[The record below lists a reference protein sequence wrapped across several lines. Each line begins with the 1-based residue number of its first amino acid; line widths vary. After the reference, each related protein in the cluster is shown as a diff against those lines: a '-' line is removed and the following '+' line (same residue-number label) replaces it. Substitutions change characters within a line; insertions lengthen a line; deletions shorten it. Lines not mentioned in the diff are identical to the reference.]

1 MAIGHKLKVLLA
13 SRSAEALKRLE
24 ASLAGAPG
32 LAVSTRLISNGHTDP
47 LHGLHA
53 SPDVL
58 VLRFD
63 ADSLAELATLA
74 QGNPD
79 NRPPLIVVGP
89 AASPEAMRLAIRSG
103 ARDFLAEPLDAAEF
117 SAALERLRHEPRRA
131 EALRQPADV
140 MVVLGAAGG
149 VGTSFIAC
157 NLAQAFATQTG
168 AQTLLM
174 DMDVNSAPLTGFLDL
189 NPERG
194 LPGALAEVEYLDQ
207 HALAGYVT
215 RHRSGLHLM
224 GAPSKSTLFARD
236 LDQNRFASLM
246 AIVCERFRWV
256 VVDASHELTELS
268 ATTLGMSKSVV
279 LVVQQSVGH
288 LRQAARTMRV
298 LFSEFGIADDRVTVV
313 VNRLNKRSTVTL
325 EDIQRTLAREK
336 LVVLPNSYKS
346 VAASVDGGV
355 PLLDFEPASPVA
367 KAIVDLHRDL
377 CGTPRAEK
385 TGLLR
390 RALPMF
396 SGDKT

>member
-1 MAIGHKLKVLLA
+1 MAHTLKVLLA

-24 ASLAGAPG
+24 ASLSGAPG
-32 LAVSTRLISNGHTDP
+32 IAVSTRLISNGHTDP

-63 ADSLAELATLA
+63 TNSLAELATLA
-74 QGNPD
+74 QSAPE

-89 AASPEAMRLAIRSG
+89 AGSSEAMRLAIRSG
-103 ARDFLAEPLDAAEF
+103 ARDFLAEPLNAEEF
-117 SAALERLRHEPRRA
+117 VAALERLRHEPRRPDTH
-131 EALRQPADV
+131 RQPADV
-140 MVVLGAAGG
+140 LVVLGAAGG

-157 NLAQAFATQTG
+157 NVAQAFAQSG

-174 DMDVNSAPLTGFLDL
+174 DLDVNSAPLTGFLDL

-194 LPGALAEVEYLDQ
+194 LPEALAEVEYLDQ

-215 RHRSGLHLM
+215 RHRSGLHLL

-246 AIVCERFRWV
+246 AIVCDRYRWV

-268 ATTLGMSKSVV
+268 ATTLGMSKAVV
-279 LVVQQSVGH
+279 LVVQQSVGQ

-298 LFSEFGIADDRVTVV
+298 LFSEFGIPDDRITVV
-313 VNRLNKRSTVTL
+313 VNRHHKRATVTL

-336 LVVLPNSYKS
+336 LVVLPNGYKS
-346 VAASVDGGV
+346 IAASIDGGV

>member
-1 MAIGHKLKVLLA
+1 MPTTLKVLLA

-24 ASLAGAPG
+24 AGLAGAQG
-32 LAVSTRLISNGHTDP
+32 LSVSTRLISNGHTDP
-47 LHGLHA
+47 LHGLHTT
-53 SPDVL
+53 PDVL

-63 ADSLAELATLA
+63 ADSLAELAAMA
-74 QGNPD
+74 QSGPG

-89 AASPEAMRLAIRSG
+89 AGSPDAMRLAVRSG
-103 ARDFLAEPLDAAEF
+103 ARDFLAEPLNADEF
-117 SAALERLRHEPRRA
+117 VASVERLRHEPRRS
-131 EALRQPADV
+131 ETHRQPADV

-149 VGTSFIAC
+149 VGTSFVAC
-157 NLAQAFATQTG
+157 NLAQAFAAQTG
-168 AQTLLM
+168 AETLLM
-174 DMDVNSAPLTGFLDL
+174 DLDVNAAPLAGLLDL

-207 HALAGYVT
+207 HALAGYVA

-224 GAPSKSTLFARD
+224 GAPSKSTLFSRD

-246 AIVCERFRWV
+246 AIIAARYRWV
-256 VVDASHELTELS
+256 VVDGAHTLTELS
-268 ATTLGMSKSVV
+268 ATTLGMSKAVV
-279 LVVQQSVGH
+279 LLVQQSVIQ
-288 LRQAARTMRV
+288 LRQAARMMRI
-298 LFSEFGIADDRVTVV
+298 LFSEFGIQDDRVTVV
-313 VNRLNKRSTVTL
+313 VNRYSKRAEVSL

-336 LVVLPNSYKS
+336 LVVLPNSFKA
-346 VAASVDGGV
+346 VAASIDGGM

>member
-1 MAIGHKLKVLLA
+1 MAHKLKVLLA

-24 ASLAGAPG
+24 AGLAAAPG
-32 LAVSTRLISNGHTDP
+32 LAVSSRLISNGHTDP
-47 LHGLHA
+47 LHGLQT

-63 ADSLAELATLA
+63 ADSLAELAGLA
-74 QGNPD
+74 QSRAEH
-79 NRPPLIVVGP
+79 RPPLIVVGP
-89 AASPEAMRLAIRSG
+89 AGSPEAMRLAIRSG
-103 ARDFLAEPLDAAEF
+103 ARDFLAEPLNADEF
-117 SAALERLRHEPRRA
+117 VTAIERLRHEPRRP
-131 EALRQPADV
+131 EQHRQPAEV
-140 MVVLGAAGG
+140 VVVLGAAGG
-149 VGTSFIAC
+149 VGTSFLAC
-157 NLAQAFATQTG
+157 NLAQAFASQTG

-174 DMDVNSAPLTGFLDL
+174 DLDVNCAPMTGYLDL

-194 LPGALAEVEYLDQ
+194 LPAALAEVEFLDQ

-215 RHRSGLHLM
+215 RHRSGLHLL

-246 AIVCERFRWV
+246 AMIAERYRWV
-256 VVDASHELTELS
+256 VVDGSHSLTELS
-268 ATTLGMSKSVV
+268 ATTLGMSKAVV
-279 LVVQQSVGH
+279 LVVQQSVMQ
-288 LRQAARTMRV
+288 LRQAARIMRV
-298 LFSEFGIADDRVTVV
+298 LFTEFGIQDDRVTVV
-313 VNRLNKRSTVTL
+313 VNRYSKRAEVSL

-336 LVVLPNSYKS
+336 LFVVPNSFKS
-346 VAASVDGGV
+346 VAASIDGGV

-367 KAIVDLHRDL
+367 KAIVDLHKDL

-396 SGDKT
+396 SGEKT